1 MKQAPRNRLRR
12 NRALAAVAAGAATAL
27 LLVGCSTAG
36 SDTIATKAPATVK
49 GDVSFWHFFTGREAG
64 VLKTAVEAFEKAN
77 PKVHVTIHD
86 GQDDEKLQKA
96 ISAGQPIDV
105 GLSYSTDIVGT
116 FCSTGAFKDLAPYI
130 ARDKVDL
137 GQLPTAVRSYTQYDG
152 KRCVLPVLSDATA
165 LYMNTDLLQKAGI
178 TSPPKTIDELEA
190 DAIKLTTYNPDGSIK
205 TLGFNPLMG
214 FQENSAQHF
223 SAIID
228 GQFLDSKEDSIIG
241 KSADWKALMQWQKG
255 FVDTIG
261 YAKLQRFTSGLGQEF
276 SADTP
281 FEKGKIAM
289 VLDGEW
295 RTAFIASDK
304 STVQYSTA
312 PFPTASNHTDMY
324 GATYITG
331 NIAGIGKGSTNPE
344 AAWALLK
351 YLALDTDTQV
361 ALGNGLKNVP
371 TLTSALDSSSLE
383 VSDQYKVFIDAAK
396 NPKTITSPASKNGAA
411 YLNSFE
417 EAWDGYQTH
426 GGDLSAILTKLDTTI
441 DDANAL
447 SGP

>member
-165 LYMNTDLLQKAGI
+165 LYMNTDLLQMAGI